1 MTFVILSG
9 GIDLSVGAVMALTTM
24 ISAALVEQRAL
35 ERLAAIPLVLAVGT
49 AFGALQGWLIQR
61 FRLQPFIVT
70 LAGMFLARGL
80 CYLISI
86 DSISITDADLH
97 GDLAGAHPAR
107 RQAPSITVGALI
119 ALAVVAVG
127 VVDRARHASSAAPS
141 TRSAATSRRR
151 C

>member
-1 MTFVILSG
+1 MI
-9 GIDLSVGAVMALTTM
+9 ALTTM
-24 ISAALVEQRAL
+24 VSAALVEQRHWSAAL
-35 ERLAAIPLVLAVGT
+35 AIPLVLAIGT
-49 AFGALQGWLIQR
+49 AFGALMGWLIQR

-97 GDLAGAHPAR
+97 RDRRRRACRCGATAR
-107 RQAPSITVGALI
+107 RSPSARCI
-119 ALAVVAVG
+119 ALAML
-127 VVDRARHASSAAPS
+127 ARRHLRSPTPPSSAAPS
-141 TRSAATSRRR
+141 TRSAATRPRP

>member
-1 MTFVILSG
+1 M
-9 GIDLSVGAVMALTTM
+9 
-24 ISAALVEQRAL
+24 
-35 ERLAAIPLVLAVGT
+35 
-49 AFGALQGWLIQR
+49 GWLIQR

-97 GDLAGAHPAR
+97 RDLAGAHPA
-107 RQAPSITVGALI
+107 AADGASITVGALL
-119 ALAVVAVG
+119 AL
-127 VVDRARHASSAAPS
+127 VDGRARHLARARHRVRPHGL
-141 TRSAATSRRR
+141 RDRRQRAVGR